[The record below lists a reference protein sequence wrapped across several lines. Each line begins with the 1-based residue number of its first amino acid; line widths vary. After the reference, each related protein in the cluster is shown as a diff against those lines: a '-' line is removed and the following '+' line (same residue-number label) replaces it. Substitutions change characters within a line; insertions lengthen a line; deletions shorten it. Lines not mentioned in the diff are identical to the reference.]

1 MTSLCTSSGLEEME
15 SSSRFRALGRVGG
28 QSVQVSLGSLP
39 SQYIPSVR
47 STDDKL
53 SRTYVNV
60 LPRSFVYRFEYRLS
74 VQRKKEMSRN
84 IVNMTTFILR
94 AIIAKNWK

>member
-15 SSSRFRALGRVGG
+15 SSSRFRELGRVGG

-39 SQYIPSVR
+39 SQYTPGVR
-47 STDDKL
+47 STDHKL
-53 SRTYVNV
+53 SRTYV

-74 VQRKKEMSRN
+74 VKRKKEMSRN
-84 IVNMTTFILR
+84 IVNMTTFILM
-94 AIIAKNWK
+94 AIIAD